1 MTKNIKEFV
10 AIVWK
15 KDSEEPGV
23 HETIFAENSDEALLF
38 LEEKYG
44 KDILVSLTDVEAAQR
59 PR

>member
-1 MTKNIKEFV
+1 MNKRIKEYV

-15 KDSEEPGV
+15 KNSDEPGV
-23 HETIFAENSDEALLF
+23 HETFYAHDSEEVKAM

-44 KDILVSLTDVEAAQR
+44 KEILVSLTDVEAAAK

>member
-1 MTKNIKEFV
+1 MNDKVREFV

-15 KDSEEPGV
+15 KDSKEPGV
-23 HETIFAENSDEALLF
+23 HETLTASNREEARRM

-44 KDILVSLTDVEAAQR
+44 KEIQVSLTDVEAAAR

>member
-1 MTKNIKEFV
+1 MDKKLKEYV

-15 KDSEEPGV
+15 KNSDEPGV
-23 HETIFAENSDEALLF
+23 HEAFYAHSYEEVEAM

-44 KDILVSLTDVEAAQR
+44 KEILVSLTDVEAAAK